1 MALGDYSKTTY
12 VNDSAPGLSATR
24 LNNNEDKTKELDTA
38 MASHKARHTTG
49 GDDALT
55 AANIG
60 AAAASHTH
68 APANITPQGTGS
80 TLDADTLDGS
90 HLSAVITAAVAAALP
105 SGLILLWHGSSASI
119 PSGWVLCDGNNGT
132 PNLRDKFIVGAGT
145 TYAVNDTG
153 GEATHT
159 LTTGEMPAHAHG
171 GTTGNELAHTHSYN
185 FPSTAVQGAAGTD
198 INSYAWP
205 SGNSQTS
212 GAGSAH
218 AHEIMSAGSG
228 TAHENRPPYY
238 ALCYIMKT

>member
-1 MALGDYSKTTY
+1 LEILEAWTYY
-12 VNDSAPGLSATR
+12 VNGSAPGMSATR
-24 LNNNEDKTKELDTA
+24 LNNNENKVAELDTA
-38 MASHKARHTTG
+38 LASHKTRHSTG
-49 GDDALT
+49 GADALT

-132 PNLRDKFIVGAGT
+132 PNLRDKFIVGAGS
-145 TYAVNDTG
+145 TYAVAATG

-159 LTTGEMPAHAHG
+159 LSADEMPAHAHG

-185 FPSTAVQGAAGTD
+185 FPSSAVQGSAGTD
-198 INSYAWP
+198 INVYAWP
-205 SGNSQTS
+205 SGSSQTS
-212 GAGSAH
+212 GTGKAH

-228 TAHENRPPYY
+228 TAHNNLPPYY